1 MHTGTIK
8 ELHKQLSLENIDLT
22 LQEFYFLVNLM
33 EKTGFANLISKQ
45 LNEKAGRQ
53 SKIYQIKS
61 NFNVNLNLK

>member
-33 EKTGFANLISKQ
+33 EKTGFANQISKQ
-45 LNEKAGRQ
+45 LNEGAGRQ
-53 SKIYQIKS
+53 SKVYQVKS

>member
-61 NFNVNLNLK
+61 NFNENLNLK

>member
-33 EKTGFANLISKQ
+33 EKTGFANQISKQ
-45 LNEKAGRQ
+45 LNERAGRQ